1 MFSETWAST
10 AYLYG
15 SNKRIRASD
24 KARMTPG
31 EESRTGMIKIPRV
44 WDLILDVALENT
56 DKART
61 RQIIKRYAIMMFWR
75 DDVVRCK

>member
-10 AYLYG
+10 VYLYG

-31 EESRTGMIKIPRV
+31 EESRTGMIKIQRV
-44 WDLILDVALENT
+44 WELILDVALENT

-61 RQIIKRYAIMMFWR
+61 RQMCQEDLEFI
-75 DDVVRCK
+75 